1 MVHGVNKCQ
10 GQNAYEL
17 TEQLGQ
23 LGRGGAVA
31 VPAFWGQVDL
41 GGGSSRLAVGCEC
54 AGANE
59 QAGVFGAVQLQF
71 QVQLWGVLSLL
82 ADALKLQVQLLGG
95 GGLGAIGCIKAQ
107 HVAQAL
113 QVLLALLQRDEQAL
127 LLWSGQRGHALG
139 LRPGAAL
146 AVGG

>member
-1 MVHGVNKCQ
+1 
-10 GQNAYEL
+10 
-17 TEQLGQ
+17 
-23 LGRGGAVA
+23 
-31 VPAFWGQVDL
+31 VDL
-41 GGGSSRLAVGCEC
+41 GGGSSRLAVGCEG

-113 QVLLALLQRDEQAL
+113 QVLLALLQRDEQL
-127 LLWSGQRGHALG
+127 RG
-139 LRPGAAL
+139 
-146 AVGG
+146 